1 MSTPARPPGPIL
13 AIESS
18 CDETAAAVLDVDGAV
33 LADVVHTQ
41 VAAHAPYG
49 GVVPEI
55 ASREHLARVA
65 GVVRRALADA
75 GIAPAAL
82 GAVAATYGPGLIGAL
97 LVGLQT
103 AKGMARA
110 LGVPLVG
117 VHHIEGHLMAA
128 AIDPAA
134 PAPPF
139 IGLVASGGHTA
150 LYRFEGVGRATL
162 IGHTRD
168 DAAGEAFDKTAKL
181 LGLGYPGG
189 AAIDALAERGDPA
202 RFPMPFA
209 LRDHTTEDFSF
220 SGLKTAVRV
229 LVERERAAGRD
240 VADQALADVCAA
252 VRAAIVDALLTKALR
267 VCRAK
272 QVYRLVIG
280 GGVAANALL
289 RSEAVRRGAD
299 SDVEVYLPPR
309 ARCTDNA
316 VMIAAAAR
324 AWLAQGRTSSLA
336 LMADADAAIERAAAA
351 VSGAMAPAGP

>member
-1 MSTPARPPGPIL
+1 MTTSVDVRGPIL

-18 CDETAAAVLDVDGAV
+18 CDETAAAVLGHDGAV

-55 ASREHLARVA
+55 ASREHLARIA

-75 GIAPAAL
+75 GVAPSAL

-97 LVGLQT
+97 LVGLQA

-128 AIDPAA
+128 AIDADA

-150 LYRFEGVGRATL
+150 LYRFEGVGRAAL

-189 AAIDALAERGDPA
+189 AAIDRLAEQGDPA

-229 LVERERAAGRD
+229 LAERERAGGRPLEG
-240 VADQALADVCAA
+240 QALADVCAA

-280 GGVAANALL
+280 GGVAANSLL
-289 RSEAVRRGAD
+289 RREAARRGALD
-299 SDVEVYLPPR
+299 DVEVYVPPR

-324 AWLAQGRTSSLA
+324 AWLAQGRASALS
-336 LMADADAAIERAAAA
+336 LMADADARVEHAAAA
-351 VSGAMAPAGP
+351 TSVPTAPAGP

>member
-1 MSTPARPPGPIL
+1 ML

-18 CDETAAAVLDVDGAV
+18 CDETAAAVLDRNGAV

-41 VAAHAPYG
+41 VEAHAPYG

-65 GVVRRALADA
+65 SVVRRALADA
-75 GIAPAAL
+75 QLTPRQL
-82 GAVAATYGPGLIGAL
+82 RAVAATYGPGLIGAL
-97 LVGLQT
+97 LVGLQA

-128 AIDPAA
+128 AADPAA
-134 PAPPF
+134 PEPPF

-162 IGHTRD
+162 IGQTRD

-189 AAIDALAERGDPA
+189 AVIDRLAEQGDPT

-229 LVERERAAGRD
+229 LVERERAAGR
-240 VADQALADVCAA
+240 ALEGAALFDLCAS

-267 VCRAK
+267 VARAK
-272 QVYRLVIG
+272 QLYRLVIG
-280 GGVAANALL
+280 GGVAANSLL
-289 RSEAVRRGAD
+289 RSEAMRRGAD
-299 SDVEVYLPPR
+299 NDVEVYLPPR
-309 ARCTDNA
+309 RLCTDNA
-316 VMIAAAAR
+316 VMIASAAR
-324 AWLAQGRTSSLA
+324 AWLAQGRASPLS
-336 LMADADAAIERAAAA
+336 LMANADARVEDAVGA
-351 VSGAMAPAGP
+351 VSTQPVTGPAGP